1 MDCWPIMFSKLVL
14 SKPPWQTQLLFH
26 LFSGFLLHS
35 QPAFPC
41 TPPSFPPRAGMFL
54 LAHCL
59 SFGNSTSQLINSSH
73 SCLLAMKKTNPPE
86 LQLCSGDFWQSG
98 TVPWCGTRDCAAKPS
113 SVTFSTALEGSL
125 RDSPKIWLQ
134 APFYRWFISVVTL
147 LKSGSLCECLWLQWP
162 LGVCFPSQ
170 SPRLWLQGGKVSS
183 LLCCPS
189 HATASPFLHVAI
201 SLKK

>member
-1 MDCWPIMFSKLVL
+1 MTNTASFSPIFWFPS
-14 SKPPWQTQLLFH
+14 P
-26 LFSGFLLHS
+26 
-35 QPAFPC
+35 QPACLPLHTTLLPSQGWHVPPC
-41 TPPSFPPRAGMFL
+41 SLPVLRELHLPADQFIPFL
-54 LAHCL
+54 SLGHEED
-59 SFGNSTSQLINSSH
+59 
-73 SCLLAMKKTNPPE
+73 KPPE

-147 LKSGSLCECLWLQWP
+147 LKSGSLCECSWLQWP
-162 LGVCFPSQ
+162 LGVCFPSR

-189 HATASPFLHVAI
+189 DATVSPFLHVAI